1 MPYRAP
7 LAGWGR
13 YPVRECTVWQPIT
26 TQALHETLM
35 PLPSVIARG
44 NGRSYGDASMNVDA
58 TIDMRRLDRLI
69 TFDEATGVLVCE
81 AGVLLSDL
89 VASLVPRGWFPPV
102 TPGTRMVT
110 IGGMIASDV
119 HGKNHHAAGSF
130 CDHVDWFDLDL
141 GDGRVMRCSPSEN
154 ADLFAATCGGM
165 GLTGIIVRVS
175 FRMLKIETAFV
186 RQRTIRVPDLDEAL
200 ALFEQSHGSTYSV
213 AWIDCMATGKSLG
226 RSAILLGEHAKLTD
240 LDPARLAAPLVR
252 RSRKPKTIPIDFPN
266 FALSGFNVRMFNHL
280 YYAMQRPGD
289 AVVDVDPYFYPLD
302 AIFEWNR
309 IYGRQGFLQYQS
321 VLPLAESAKGM
332 RRLLEA
338 ISAAGAGSFLAVLK
352 RMGPGSFGMLS
363 FPMEG
368 YTLALDFPATSD
380 NFALLERLDAIT
392 ADHGG
397 RVYLTKDARV
407 SPERFAAGYP
417 RLDEFRNLRA
427 QYGLDRRFSSLL
439 SQRLGL

>member
-1 MPYRAP
+1 MPFQAH

-13 YPVRECTVWQPIT
+13 YPVRECTVWQPT
-26 TQALHETLM
+26 TADGLHDTLI
-35 PLPSVIARG
+35 PLKTSIARG
-44 NGRSYGDASMNVDA
+44 NGRSYGDASMNMDA

-69 TFDEATGVLVCE
+69 AFDEATGTLACE

-130 CDHVDWFDLDL
+130 CDYVDWLDLDL
-141 GDGRVMRCSPSEN
+141 GDGRVKRCSPN
-154 ADLFAATCGGM
+154 QNIDLFAATCGGM
-165 GLTGIIVRVS
+165 GLTGIIVRAS
-175 FRMLKIETAFV
+175 FRMLKIETAYM
-186 RQRTIRVPDLDEAL
+186 RQRTIRVPDLEQAL
-200 ALFEQSHGSTYSV
+200 NVFEQSHSSTYSV

-226 RSAILLGEHAKLTD
+226 RSVILLGEHATRD
-240 LDPARLAAPLVR
+240 ELDPGRRASPLSRLI
-252 RSRKPKTIPIDFPN
+252 RKPKTIPIDFPN
-266 FALSGFNVRMFNHL
+266 FALSGFNVRIFNHL
-280 YYAMQRPGD
+280 YYALQCPGD
-289 AVVDVDPYFYPLD
+289 AVVDLDPYFYPLD
-302 AIFEWNR
+302 AILEWNR
-309 IYGRQGFLQYQS
+309 IYGKHGFLQYQS
-321 VLPLAESAKGM
+321 VLPLATSEKGM

-352 RMGPGSFGMLS
+352 RMGPQSFGMLS

-368 YTLALDFPATSD
+368 YTLALDFPATLD

-407 SPERFAAGYP
+407 SPERFAAGCP
-417 RLDEFRNLRA
+417 RLNEFRKLRA
-427 QYGLDRRFSSLL
+427 QYGLDQSFSSLL
-439 SQRLGL
+439 SQRLEL

>member
-1 MPYRAP
+1 MPYRTP

-13 YPVRECTVWQPIT
+13 YPVRECTVWQPT
-26 TQALHETLM
+26 TTDELHATLAPLET
-35 PLPSVIARG
+35 SIARG
-44 NGRSYGDASMNVDA
+44 NGRSYGDASMNPDA
-58 TIDMRRLDRLI
+58 TIDTRRLDRLI
-69 TFDEATGVLVCE
+69 SLDEATGTLVCE

-89 VASLVPRGWFPPV
+89 VATLVPRGWFPPV

-141 GDGRVMRCSPSEN
+141 GDGRVLRCSPTEN
-154 ADLFAATCGGM
+154 TDLFAATCGGM
-165 GLTGIIVRVS
+165 GLTGIIVRAS
-175 FRMLKIETAFV
+175 FRMLRIETAYV

-200 ALFEQSHGSTYSV
+200 ALFERSHGSTYSV
-213 AWIDCMATGKSLG
+213 AWIDCMATGKNLG
-226 RSAILLGEHAKLTD
+226 RSAILLGEHARLPD
-240 LDPARLAAPLVR
+240 LDPARCATPLVR
-252 RSRKPKTIPIDFPN
+252 RPRKPKTIPVDFPN

-309 IYGRQGFLQYQS
+309 IYGSQGFLQYQS

-368 YTLALDFPATSD
+368 YTLALDFPATPD

-407 SPERFAAGYP
+407 APGLFAAGYP

-427 QYGLDRRFSSLL
+427 QYGLDQRFSSLL

>member
-13 YPVRECTVWQPIT
+13 YPVRECTVWQPT
-26 TQALHETLM
+26 TADALHETLT
-35 PLPSVIARG
+35 PLPSTIARG

-69 TFDEATGVLVCE
+69 TFDETTGTLVCE

-119 HGKNHHAAGSF
+119 HGKNHHVAGSF

-141 GDGRVMRCSPSEN
+141 GNGRVLRCSPTEN
-154 ADLFAATCGGM
+154 ADLFTATCGGM
-165 GLTGIIVRVS
+165 GLTGIIVRAS
-175 FRMLKIETAFV
+175 FRMLKIETAFM
-186 RQRTIRVPDLDEAL
+186 RQRTIRVPDLEQAL
-200 ALFEQSHGSTYSV
+200 AVFEQSHGSTYSV

-226 RSAILLGEHAKLTD
+226 RSAILLGEHAKLGD
-240 LDPARLAAPLVR
+240 LDPSRRAAPLAR
-252 RSRKPKTIPIDFPN
+252 PLRKPKSIPIDFPG

-309 IYGRQGFLQYQS
+309 IYGRRGFVQYQS
-321 VLPLAESAKGM
+321 VLPLTESEKGM

-352 RMGPGSFGMLS
+352 RMGPQSFGMLS

-368 YTLALDFPATSD
+368 YTLALDFPATPG

-407 SPERFAAGYP
+407 SPQRFAAGYP

-427 QYGLDRRFSSLL
+427 QYGLDQRFSSLL

>member
-1 MPYRAP
+1 MPYQAY

-13 YPVRECTVWQPIT
+13 YPVRECTVWQPT
-26 TQALHETLM
+26 TAQALHGTLT
-35 PLPSVIARG
+35 PLRTSIARG

-69 TFDEATGVLVCE
+69 SFDEASGTLECE

-89 VASLVPRGWFPPV
+89 VAILVPRGWFPPV

-119 HGKNHHAAGSF
+119 HGKNHHAVGSF
-130 CDHVDWFDLDL
+130 CEHVDWFDLDL
-141 GDGRVMRCSPSEN
+141 GDGRMVRCSPSEN
-154 ADLFAATCGGM
+154 TDLFAATCGGM
-165 GLTGIIVRVS
+165 GLTGIIVRAS
-175 FRMLKIETAFV
+175 FRMLKIETAFM
-186 RQRTIRVPDLDEAL
+186 RQRTIRVPDLEQAL
-200 ALFEQSHGSTYSV
+200 AVFEQSHGSTYSV

-226 RSAILLGEHAKLTD
+226 RSAILLGEHATLDD
-240 LDPARLAAPLVR
+240 LDPARRAVPLARPN
-252 RSRKPKTIPIDFPN
+252 RKPKTIPIDFPN

-280 YYAMQRPGD
+280 YYAMQRPGG
-289 AVVDVDPYFYPLD
+289 AVVDLDPYFYPLD

-309 IYGRQGFLQYQS
+309 IYGRRGFVQYQC
-321 VLPLAESAKGM
+321 VIPLATSEQGI

-352 RMGPGSFGMLS
+352 RMGPQSSGMLS

-368 YTLALDFPATSD
+368 YTLALDFPATAD

-407 SPERFAAGYP
+407 SPDRFAAGYP
-417 RLDEFRNLRA
+417 RLNEFCTVRR
-427 QYGLDRRFSSLL
+427 QYGLDKRFSSLL